1 MIEIVGAREGVVGMS
16 GRAATLNEPKAAFK
30 RKLRGW
36 QDWQATGMRHHK
48 ITAAVSGQFSYAGG
62 MG

>member
-1 MIEIVGAREGVVGMS
+1 MVGIS
-16 GRAATLNEPKAAFK
+16 GCAATLNEPKAAFK